1 MLMQR
6 DKTLRRGDNLVQV
19 KSVLSNKKHLQ
30 ERDVVST

>member
-1 MLMQR
+1 MLTQR
-6 DKTLRRGDNLVQV
+6 DKTLRSGGNLVQV